1 MNLNARKNEIEARL
15 AEIRGLVDKETDTE
29 KLSAYE
35 KECDDLQN
43 ERSQIVAKLNIAD
56 KTIVK
61 PIVVEKNSVDKTEL
75 EARAKS
81 MREGRTI
88 TVSAD
93 EILLPNHVDTTLAPY
108 PFQEVS
114 TLVDKVKVV
123 NLKGGETYTKSF
135 VKSHGTA
142 GLTTEGQAYT
152 ETEPEFG
159 YATISKVKMTAY
171 TEITEELEK
180 LPAIDYQAEVV
191 KNINVSLRK
200 KLSQQLLLGAGTT
213 NTFKGIFSDACE
225 ALEDSEDLELTTI
238 DENTLDDI
246 VFAYGGDEEVE
257 GGAVLILNKNDLRAF
272 ARLRTAEGRKVHTI
286 DYKNSTIDGIPYII
300 NSNCKAITDTATEA
314 GDYAMAYGALTN
326 YEVAIFS
333 GVDIAKSTDYKF
345 KDGIICY
352 KASVFTGGNVIGYDG
367 FLRIKKGTTTTPTTT
382 EEPETPGTG
391 D

>member
-88 TVSAD
+88 TVAAD

-123 NLKGGETYTKSF
+123 NLKRGETYTKSF

-246 VFAYGGDEEVE
+246 IFAYGGDEEVE

>member
-88 TVSAD
+88 TVAAD

-114 TLVDKVKVV
+114 TLVDKVKIV

-345 KDGIICY
+345 KDGITCY
-352 KASVFTGGNVIGYDG
+352 KASVFAGGNVVSYNG
-367 FLRIKKGTTTTPTTT
+367 FLRIKKGAPTTT
-382 EEPETPGTG
+382 NTENH
-391 D
+391 

>member
-367 FLRIKKGTTTTPTTT
+367 FLRIKKGTTTTPTIT